1 MKKLSRLNID
11 ALKEANPVLGAIEQR
26 VITGGSGAE
35 ESFLT
40 CISLITGLDQ
50 NTVRDLYS
58 EYLTHINGPGM
69 EYGCGGMYGCGDEN
83 SMLQYWQEYT
93 STYGVMDEHI
103 TWLMT
108 QNEYNRINLPEV
120 NCIMICRTE
129 VGGVDLYNA
138 VEVTYIDNNCIRY
151 ADLQCGGEGFLYK
164 ISDGSYSDSGGNIV
178 VNIHALY
185 RQ

>member
-1 MKKLSRLNID
+1 MKKLNRLSID
-11 ALKEANPVLGAIEQR
+11 ALKEANPILSAIEQR
-26 VITGGSGAE
+26 VITGGSGSG

-40 CISLITGLDQ
+40 CISMITGLDQ

-58 EYLTHINGPGM
+58 EYLMHINGPGM
-69 EYGCGGMYGCGDEN
+69 EYGCGGVGGCGDEN

-103 TWLMT
+103 TWIMS
-108 QNEYNRINLPEV
+108 QNEYNRINSPEV

-129 VGGVDLYNA
+129 VGGVNLYNA
-138 VEVTYIDNNCIRY
+138 VEVTYTDGYSIRY
-151 ADLQCGGEGFLYK
+151 QDLQSGGEGFLYK
-164 ISDGSYSDSGGNIV
+164 RADGAYSDCGGNIV